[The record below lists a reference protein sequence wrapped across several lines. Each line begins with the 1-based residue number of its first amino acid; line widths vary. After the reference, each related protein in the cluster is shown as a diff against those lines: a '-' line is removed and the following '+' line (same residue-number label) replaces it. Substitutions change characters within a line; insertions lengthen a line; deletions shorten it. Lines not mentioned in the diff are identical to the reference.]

1 MVNNGS
7 TNKEIAEV
15 LNRTIDSIKHHRSK
29 LFPSQPA
36 NIKHWTNKENSLL
49 MKLSHEGKTNR
60 EIAEILKRSTN
71 SIESRK
77 KELREK
83 GLWIENEIEMKPR
96 SLGASSIFEL
106 VEFYKEKGYK
116 KITIIIE

>member
-1 MVNNGS
+1 M
-7 TNKEIAEV
+7 TKI
-15 LNRTIDSIKHHRSK
+15 T
-29 LFPSQPA
+29 
-36 NIKHWTNKENSLL
+36 WTKKENSLL

-60 EIAEILKRSTN
+60 EIAEILKRSTS

-83 GLWIENEIEMKPR
+83 GLWIKNEIEMKPR

-106 VEFYKEKGYK
+106 AEFYKEKGYK